1 MNEKKKQLFIEGM
14 KASIPIAS
22 GYFAVS
28 AAYGMAAIVQ
38 GMTVTQAVMTSLLNL
53 TSAGQFSGTTLICA
67 QASLVELVL
76 TQLVINAR
84 YFLMSI
90 SLAQK
95 TGNKMPLKKRLIMS
109 FGITD
114 EIYAVAISQTGA
126 VKFVWF
132 LGLMIPPIIGWTL
145 GTLLGA
151 SASSALPDQLVNAL
165 GLAMYGMFIAIFV
178 PVARKERPILYCVL
192 LTAFVSVGLNLIAA
206 FRQVSSGYT
215 LIFIT
220 VVISAFMAWRFPR
233 EDANQNDDL
242 ESEEE

>member
-1 MNEKKKQLFIEGM
+1 MNEKKKELFIDGM

-67 QASLVELVL
+67 GASFVELIL
-76 TQLVINAR
+76 TQIIINAR

-114 EIYAVAISQTGA
+114 EIYAVSISQKGP

-132 LGLMIPPIIGWTL
+132 LGLMFPPIAGWTL
-145 GTLLGA
+145 GTLVGA
-151 SASSALPDQLVNAL
+151 SASTALPDQLVNAL

-178 PVARKERPILYCVL
+178 PAARKERPILYCVL
-192 LTAFVSVGLNLIAA
+192 LTALVSVTVDAIPALKQISG
-206 FRQVSSGYT
+206 GYT
-215 LIFIT
+215 LILIT
-220 VVISAFMAWRFPR
+220 IVISALMAWRFPHKS
-233 EDANQNDDL
+233 EEQNDSL
-242 ESEEE
+242 GSEDE

>member
-38 GMTVTQAVMTSLLNL
+38 GMSVTQAVMTSLTNL

-67 QASLVELVL
+67 QASLIELVL

-95 TGNKMPLKKRLIMS
+95 TGDKMPLKKRLIMS

-114 EIYAVAISQTGA
+114 EIYAVAISQKGPL
-126 VKFVWF
+126 KFVWF

-151 SASSALPDQLVNAL
+151 SASSALPDQIVNAL

-178 PVARKERPILYCVL
+178 PATRKERPILYCVL
-192 LTAFVSVGLNLIAA
+192 LTAFVSVSVNLIPALK
-206 FRQVSSGYT
+206 QVSSGYT
-215 LIFIT
+215 LILIT
-220 VVISAFMAWRFPR
+220 ITISAFMAWRFPR
-233 EDANQNDDL
+233 ENANQNDDM

>member
-95 TGNKMPLKKRLIMS
+95 N
-109 FGITD
+109 
-114 EIYAVAISQTGA
+114 
-126 VKFVWF
+126 
-132 LGLMIPPIIGWTL
+132 
-145 GTLLGA
+145 
-151 SASSALPDQLVNAL
+151 
-165 GLAMYGMFIAIFV
+165 
-178 PVARKERPILYCVL
+178 RK
-192 LTAFVSVGLNLIAA
+192 
-206 FRQVSSGYT
+206 Q
-215 LIFIT
+215 
-220 VVISAFMAWRFPR
+220 
-233 EDANQNDDL
+233 DAT
-242 ESEEE
+242 

>member
-1 MNEKKKQLFIEGM
+1 M

-38 GMTVTQAVMTSLLNL
+38 GMSVTQAVMTSLTNL

-67 QASLVELVL
+67 QASLIELVL

-95 TGNKMPLKKRLIMS
+95 TGDKMPLKKRLIMS

-114 EIYAVAISQTGA
+114 EIYAVAISQKGP

-151 SASSALPDQLVNAL
+151 SASSALPDQIVNAL

-192 LTAFVSVGLNLIAA
+192 LTTLVSVGINMIPALK
-206 FRQVSSGYT
+206 QVSSGYT
-215 LIFIT
+215 LILIT
-220 VVISAFMAWRFPR
+220 IAISAFMAWRFPR
-233 EDANQNDDL
+233 ENADQNDDM